1 MNRAVLLDLDG
12 TLLDTPSAIVSTI
25 GTVLADLGHPRPAPA
40 VVRGTVGRP
49 LAEAFR
55 TLAGPLDDDEVA
67 DATQRYL
74 LRFRESV
81 LPHARELVYP
91 HVLDGLRELR
101 GAGFGLAVATSK
113 FTASARALL
122 DAAGL
127 LDLFDVVVGAD
138 EVSRPKPHPEM
149 GVTVLRRMAVV
160 AADAVMVG
168 DTVHDIAMARAAGMA
183 SIAVTYGVGDRPA
196 LSISG
201 PTRVADTFDEVTR
214 GVTRI
219 WEVVS

>member
-40 VVRGTVGRP
+40 AVRGTVGRP

-55 TLAGPLDDDEVA
+55 ALAGPLDDDEVA
-67 DATQRYL
+67 EATRRYL
-74 LRFRESV
+74 LRFRDDV
-81 LPHARELVYP
+81 LPRARGLVFP
-91 HVLDGLRELR
+91 HVEDGLRELR

-127 LDLFDVVVGAD
+127 LGLFDAVVGAD

-149 GVTVLRRMAVV
+149 GVLVLRRMGVV

-168 DTVHDIAMARAAGMA
+168 DTVHDIDMARSAGIA
-183 SIAVTYGVGDRPA
+183 SIAVTYGVGDRPTLLDA
-196 LSISG
+196 G
-201 PTRVADTFDEVTR
+201 PTRVADSFDEVTR
-214 GVTRI
+214 DVTRI